1 MSERGSIS
9 LPLCSVSL
17 SRSLLF
23 RFTLGIFLD
32 VRIQR
37 LMYKIPCRSELI
49 YIELHSLV
57 LQLDDMTNTLPIIHT
72 YLYRS
77 LSICFLFIY
86 THDYI
91 QIYIVYSIYNLH
103 LFTLLLFATLSR
115 RIQLNL
121 VLQFYFF
128 FQFWMIL
135 SLVRESVCECV
146 CPVAARWRL
155 LSSLALLLLLLL
167 VIHLNCD

>member
-9 LPLCSVSL
+9 LPLCSASL

-103 LFTLLLFATLSR
+103 LFNLLFATLSR

-128 FQFWMIL
+128 
-135 SLVRESVCECV
+135 LVLDDPKSSERECV
-146 CPVAARWRL
+146 
-155 LSSLALLLLLLL
+155 
-167 VIHLNCD
+167 